1 MIGNGNY
8 QKIEAIFKKN
18 GGFITREDVDK
29 AGVNS
34 WFLSDF
40 VRKKNLQRIAP
51 GLYVDESYTPDDY
64 AILQRRYPKYIFSGV
79 SALYLHQLTD
89 KIPTRLEVTSPQSYN
104 PSRKKIDSLSVR
116 KVSSVEIYGLGV
128 SEVKTIFGNSVKAY
142 DEERTICDV
151 IKFRD
156 KYDAETFVK
165 AIKLYIRRTN
175 NQVKLFQYARMMGI
189 EKEAFELLE
198 VINNED

>member
-1 MIGNGNY
+1 MIEKCNY
-8 QKIEAIFKKN
+8 QKLEAIFKKN

-51 GLYVDESYTPDDY
+51 GLYADESYPPDDH
-64 AILQRRYPKYIFSGV
+64 AIIQRRYPKYIFSGL
-79 SALYLHQLTD
+79 SALYLHRLTD
-89 KIPTRLEVTSPQSYN
+89 KIPAKLEVTSPQNYN
-104 PSRKKIDSLSVR
+104 PSRKRIAGLSVR
-116 KVSSVEIYGLGV
+116 KISDPDIYHLGI
-128 SEVKTIFGNSVKAY
+128 SLSKTIFGNSVKVY

-151 IKFRD
+151 IKYRD

-175 NQVKLFQYARMMGI
+175 NQVKLFRYARMIGI
-189 EKEAFELLE
+189 EKETFELLE

>member
-1 MIGNGNY
+1 M
-8 QKIEAIFKKN
+8 
-18 GGFITREDVDK
+18 
-29 AGVNS
+29 
-34 WFLSDF
+34 
-40 VRKKNLQRIAP
+40 
-51 GLYVDESYTPDDY
+51 
-64 AILQRRYPKYIFSGV
+64 
-79 SALYLHQLTD
+79 
-89 KIPTRLEVTSPQSYN
+89 
-104 PSRKKIDSLSVR
+104 
-116 KVSSVEIYGLGV
+116 
-128 SEVKTIFGNSVKAY
+128 KAY